1 MERFIMNDQLSQQT
15 AIIVAPNGA
24 RKNHEHHPRL
34 PMTTTEI
41 IKEVIACKDA
51 GAAMVH
57 LHARDRHGQHTLDI
71 SENQQLYHEL
81 KQELGESIIIQLT
94 TEAIGLYQPEQQM
107 ALIYEVKP
115 EAASFA
121 LSELIPNNQQ
131 VDQAGRFFHW
141 VAKNNIIAQYI
152 VYDEIELARYFELLD
167 QGVLPQGHHHI
178 LLVLGRYKKQHNSAP
193 VDLLPFLV
201 PRLLDHKIR
210 WSICAFGQK
219 EHNCLTAAMLMGADV
234 RVGFENNHYNCLGVR
249 AQSNASQVAYLSA
262 TAERLNIETIDANR
276 FRQMLTTSHL

>member
-1 MERFIMNDQLSQQT
+1 MSHPPSQQT

-24 RKNHEHHPRL
+24 RKNQHHHPRL
-34 PMTTTEI
+34 PMTKEEI
-41 IKEVIACKDA
+41 IKEVIACRDA

-57 LHARDRHGQHTLDI
+57 LHTRDKHGHHTLDI
-71 SENQQLYHEL
+71 LENRQLYHDL
-81 KQELGESIIIQLT
+81 KREVGESIIIQLT
-94 TEAIGLYQPEQQM
+94 TEAIGLYQPQQQM
-107 ALIYEVKP
+107 ALIQEVQP

-121 LSELIPNNQQ
+121 LNELIPSNQHIKLAA
-131 VDQAGRFFHW
+131 DFFHW

-167 QGVLPQGHHHI
+167 QGVLPQVQHHL
-178 LLVLGRYKKQHNSAP
+178 LLVLGRHRTHRNSSP
-193 VDLLPFLV
+193 VDLLPFLF
-201 PRLLDHKIR
+201 PRLLHHTIR

-249 AQSNASQVAYLSA
+249 AQSNASQVAHLSA
-262 TAERLNIETIDANR
+262 TAQRLNIETIDAKR
-276 FRQMLTTSHL
+276 FREMLTASQVSQ